1 MRKKWFFCSYDKER
15 VAALSEDCGIDA
27 LTALLLSAG
36 GMSTPEAVL
45 DFLNR
50 ERPLTDPFLLKDMDR
65 AVSMIQHVMEEG
77 GRICIYGDYDA
88 DGVSATALLYSYLD
102 AMGADVTYY
111 IPSRMNEGYG
121 LHIAALEKIAANG
134 ADLVIS
140 VDTGITAVEAAERA
154 MHLGLKLV
162 ITDHHK
168 PADTLPEAAA
178 VVDPHRADDTSGL
191 HMLAGVGVA
200 LALVAALEGGW
211 RDDLLA
217 EYAQFAA
224 IGTIADIMPLVGDN
238 RRIVIAGLEQM
249 NQSPLP
255 GLQALLQTAGLAE
268 KTLTAGHV
276 AFGIAPRINAAGRM
290 GSAETAL
297 RLLMSETAETASY
310 YAAALERYNE
320 ERHQAERAIGEAIE
334 QQLLLHPAFLRAPV
348 LVADGE
354 GWHEGVLGIAASR
367 LVEKYGKPAV
377 VITRLPDGS
386 AKGSC
391 RGIEDFSIY
400 DALCACEAVLTHFG
414 GHTSAAGLG
423 IQADQIPQFREKI
436 NDYAKQHMPSAPRL
450 SIFCKLN
457 PAGVSLP
464 LLHSLENLEPFGA
477 GNPRPVFAFCSMKLL
492 EIIPIG
498 GGKHLRLRLIRQNTE
513 LTAVYFGVTEKEF
526 PFAAGDLVDVAA
538 VVEKNEYNGV
548 VRPSVQV
555 KSIRFAGTDDD
566 ALFESYQNFRLLL
579 AGFPLTEP
587 QRAAALPP
595 RAFIETVYRYIKRHG
610 EDSLS
615 EEVLLKRIGAA
626 DSDFCRL
633 LVALHALADCGL
645 IRAVDGGW
653 QIIQDAE
660 KVDLKTSPW
669 LSALGYSE

>member
-255 GLQALLQTAGLAE
+255 GLQALLQLFAI
-268 KTLTAGHV
+268 V
-276 AFGIAPRINAAGRM
+276 
-290 GSAETAL
+290 
-297 RLLMSETAETASY
+297 RLL
-310 YAAALERYNE
+310 
-320 ERHQAERAIGEAIE
+320 
-334 QQLLLHPAFLRAPV
+334 F
-348 LVADGE
+348 
-354 GWHEGVLGIAASR
+354 
-367 LVEKYGKPAV
+367 
-377 VITRLPDGS
+377 
-386 AKGSC
+386 
-391 RGIEDFSIY
+391 
-400 DALCACEAVLTHFG
+400 
-414 GHTSAAGLG
+414 
-423 IQADQIPQFREKI
+423 
-436 NDYAKQHMPSAPRL
+436 
-450 SIFCKLN
+450 
-457 PAGVSLP
+457 
-464 LLHSLENLEPFGA
+464 
-477 GNPRPVFAFCSMKLL
+477 
-492 EIIPIG
+492 
-498 GGKHLRLRLIRQNTE
+498 
-513 LTAVYFGVTEKEF
+513 
-526 PFAAGDLVDVAA
+526 
-538 VVEKNEYNGV
+538 
-548 VRPSVQV
+548 
-555 KSIRFAGTDDD
+555 KS
-566 ALFESYQNFRLLL
+566 
-579 AGFPLTEP
+579 
-587 QRAAALPP
+587 
-595 RAFIETVYRYIKRHG
+595 
-610 EDSLS
+610 
-615 EEVLLKRIGAA
+615 
-626 DSDFCRL
+626 
-633 LVALHALADCGL
+633 
-645 IRAVDGGW
+645 AVDG
-653 QIIQDAE
+653 
-660 KVDLKTSPW
+660 
-669 LSALGYSE
+669 